1 MESVYRYQPGFRTLF
16 DAILTSEDFEQSK
29 PHPDCYLRAA
39 QRLGAQINECIVFED
54 SPNGV
59 RAGHD
64 AGCQVIMVPDTVPA
78 TEELRELSTVVCGS
92 LLEALELLVT
102 IQGFD

>member
-1 MESVYRYQPGFRTLF
+1 M
-16 DAILTSEDFEQSK
+16 
-29 PHPDCYLRAA
+29 
-39 QRLGAQINECIVFED
+39 FED

-78 TEELRELSTVVCGS
+78 TEELRELSTAVCGS
-92 LLEALELLVT
+92 LLEAMELLVT
-102 IQGFD
+102 IQGYD